1 MKDNPKVPVIM
12 GIYNCE
18 NTLAEAIDSILDQT
32 YDNWELIM
40 CDDGSTD
47 GTLAAARAAAAMDG
61 RANPLPE
68 DVKRVAPLVMR
79 HRIVLNF
86 HAEAENVNAD
96 EVVKQII
103 DNG

>member
-1 MKDNPKVPVIM
+1 
-12 GIYNCE
+12 
-18 NTLAEAIDSILDQT
+18 
-32 YDNWELIM
+32 
-40 CDDGSTD
+40 
-47 GTLAAARAAAAMDG
+47 MDG

-68 DVKRVAPLVMR
+68 DVKKVAALVMR

>member
-1 MKDNPKVPVIM
+1 MPVD
-12 GIYNCE
+12 E
-18 NTLAEAIDSILDQT
+18 QT
-32 YDNWELIM
+32 ARRALNIIRQSRPEETS
-40 CDDGSTD
+40 CDAVRQYVRWGA
-47 GTLAAARAAAAMDG
+47 GPRAGQYLVLAARAAAAMDG

-68 DVKRVAPLVMR
+68 DVKKVATLVMR

>member
-1 MKDNPKVPVIM
+1 
-12 GIYNCE
+12 
-18 NTLAEAIDSILDQT
+18 
-32 YDNWELIM
+32 
-40 CDDGSTD
+40 
-47 GTLAAARAAAAMDG
+47 MDG

-68 DVKRVAPLVMR
+68 DVKKVAPLVMR

-96 EVVKQII
+96 EIVKQII